1 METTKASPTTCE
13 VSSGP
18 GCSGFDFPHEIK
30 RNQFADVMALMPP
43 HKDIPREFNTDQNEW
58 TRWQRK
64 WFYEGLDGTPEP
76 KAGIDAD
83 KAMRHLATIQ
93 RSWSP
98 KHEHKEAA
106 VAFLASLWFRSPNA
120 AGQGRREATYPE
132 PACSQGG
139 CQ

>member
-1 METTKASPTTCE
+1 
-13 VSSGP
+13 
-18 GCSGFDFPHEIK
+18 
-30 RNQFADVMALMPP
+30 MALMPP

-106 VAFLASLWFRSPNA
+106 VAFLASLWFRSPNSTLHPH
-120 AGQGRREATYPE
+120 ATE
-132 PACSQGG
+132 GSV
-139 CQ
+139 